1 MKREESLEVFVE
13 VRRGEVHEVEGGGE
27 VWEVLGKVAVAA
39 VAAPEDEVRARDHLE
54 AGSEQSVGSSADL
67 LQDLLLE
74 GRDLLDNVIRSG
86 RIGEGDVRRGLEEN
100 MSPPRWNS
108 KFSNSFSK
116 AKMS

>member
-54 AGSEQSVGSSADL
+54 AGSEQSVGR
-67 LQDLLLE
+67 E
-74 GRDLLDNVIRSG
+74 NV
-86 RIGEGDVRRGLEEN
+86 
-100 MSPPRWNS
+100 S
-108 KFSNSFSK
+108 KFGAESLRLPLKDWARS
-116 AKMS
+116 

>member
-13 VRRGEVHEVEGGGE
+13 VQGILGEVEGDGV

-67 LQDLLLE
+67 LQDLLPE

-86 RIGEGDVRRGLEEN
+86 RVGEGDVRRGLGEN